1 MLCRYKEQCLAH
13 LSFRFHCHRMSY
25 VFNDIGNIDKQKTN
39 KSVSKTHIRNPQ
51 LKLSKILPIV
61 QLSDFES
68 QTFAMT

>member
-1 MLCRYKEQCLAH
+1 
-13 LSFRFHCHRMSY
+13 MSY